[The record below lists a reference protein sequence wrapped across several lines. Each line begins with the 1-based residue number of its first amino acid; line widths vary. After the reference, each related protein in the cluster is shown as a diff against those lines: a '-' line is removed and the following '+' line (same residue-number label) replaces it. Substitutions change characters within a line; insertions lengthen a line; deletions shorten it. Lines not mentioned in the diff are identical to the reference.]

1 VGDGECPREVG
12 EEEDARLQRRYEQG
26 LAALVVPR
34 DLGPELGN
42 ARPNL
47 LGGEIDLPDLVGL

>member
-1 VGDGECPREVG
+1 VRDGQGPREVG
-12 EEEDARLQRRYEQG
+12 EEEDARFQRRDEQG
-26 LAALVVPR
+26 LATLVVPR
-34 DLGPELGN
+34 DLGPQLGN